1 MTIHT
6 TMESPVGELLL
17 VGQESD
23 RGVALTSVTMAGQRY
38 APAMRA
44 GWRRDPA
51 AFAEVTRQLAAYF
64 AGELTTFSLE
74 LAPRGTEFQQRVWR
88 ALDTVPYGT
97 TTTYGR
103 LAAQLGLP
111 RDRIQALGAAIGARP
126 AGDHPPVSPG
136 HRLGRRH
143 AGLRR
148 RRGTQAAA
156 ARPRGRPPG
165 GLVVTTP
172 GWQAA
177 DWQAIAAE
185 LDAQGCARTPRLL
198 TPAECRD
205 LAALYDKP
213 ELFRSTIDMA
223 RHRFGSGQYRYFTHD
238 LPEPVRELREALY
251 PRLLVIARDWAG
263 RLGRP
268 APWPDTLGEWVEMC
282 HRAGQGK
289 SAQILLSYRRGDWNA
304 LHRDVFGDLVFPL
317 QVVVGLDE
325 YGTDYTGG
333 EFLLV
338 EQRPRAQSRG
348 TCVALEQGHGL
359 IFTTRDRPVRSARGW
374 SAGPVRHGVSTVRSG
389 HRHALGLVFHDA

>member
-1 MTIHT
+1 MVI
-6 TMESPVGELLL
+6 
-17 VGQESD
+17 
-23 RGVALTSVTMAGQRY
+23 
-38 APAMRA
+38 
-44 GWRRDPA
+44 
-51 AFAEVTRQLAAYF
+51 
-64 AGELTTFSLE
+64 
-74 LAPRGTEFQQRVWR
+74 
-88 ALDTVPYGT
+88 
-97 TTTYGR
+97 
-103 LAAQLGLP
+103 
-111 RDRIQALGAAIGARP
+111 
-126 AGDHPPVSPG
+126 
-136 HRLGRRH
+136 
-143 AGLRR
+143 
-148 RRGTQAAA
+148 
-156 ARPRGRPPG
+156 
-165 GLVVTTP
+165 TP

-205 LAALYDKP
+205 LAALALPAPYGKP
-213 ELFRSTIDMA
+213 ELFRSTVDMA

-238 LPEPVRELREALY
+238 LPEPVRQLREALY

-289 SAQILLSYRRGDWNA
+289 SAQILLRYGCGDWNA